1 MSKDVNKEV
10 LFGKT
15 LTAVKK
21 KAKEQGNVISEK
33 EVEEAFRDLE
43 LDREQ
48 LAMVYDSLKNNK
60 IGIGEEVDSDAYLEE
75 EDKNFLEIYLEELKA
90 LPAVSEGE
98 KLAVTLSAMAGDISA
113 KKQLITFYLP
123 EAAQLAKLYAGQG
136 VLLED
141 LIGEANVALTV
152 GVEMLGALEKAEEV
166 PGMLG
171 KMMMD
176 AMENSIGEVADSEEA
191 GKAVAEKV
199 NRVADAAKEL
209 SEDLRRKVTV
219 EELAEETQISQED
232 IREAVRL
239 SGRKIEEIEDEK

>member
-1 MSKDVNKEV
+1 
-10 LFGKT
+10 
-15 LTAVKK
+15 
-21 KAKEQGNVISEK
+21 
-33 EVEEAFRDLE
+33 
-43 LDREQ
+43 
-48 LAMVYDSLKNNK
+48 
-60 IGIGEEVDSDAYLEE
+60 
-75 EDKNFLEIYLEELKA
+75 
-90 LPAVSEGE
+90 
-98 KLAVTLSAMAGDISA
+98 
-113 KKQLITFYLP
+113 LITFYLP